1 MRFAMIREHER
12 ETACFVT
19 SRGLIKIETFNE
31 IKRTEWG
38 TDIETL
44 IAKGHLPQLVRWY
57 KAGGRDVIDI
67 MIKSIIPFDKVTYAP
82 LLRRPPKIFGIGINY
97 RDHASKMSAPIPS
110 EIPGS
115 FFKPQ
120 STVIGHKDSIRI
132 PSIAKT
138 VTAEAELGI
147 VMGKNCHNISE
158 ENWLDCVAGFT
169 SVIDTTAEDIVKRNP
184 RYLTLSKSF
193 DTFFSFGPQLITPDE
208 VRDISSL
215 TVQTVINGE
224 IKAENKVSEMIF
236 SPSFLTSFHSK
247 IFGWNE
253 GDILST
259 GTPGAAEIRD
269 GDIAECRIT
278 GFPTLENRAEK

>member
-57 KAGGRDVIDI
+57 RAGGRDVIDI

-82 LLRRPPKIFGIGINY
+82 LL
-97 RDHASKMSAPIPS
+97 SAPIPS